1 MYYHS
6 YGDRDKALRLF
17 NSLAPDVKSNILKA
31 DYSRAERRCPQNIPI
46 GKVLK
51 KAYEEL
57 G

>member
-6 YGDRDKALRLF
+6 YGDRDTALRLF
-17 NSLAPDVKSNILKA
+17 NSLPPDAKSNILKA
-31 DYSRAERRCPQNIPI
+31 DYAKAERRCPQNIPI
-46 GKVLK
+46 AKVLK